1 MSWVK
6 KDDNLHYEKFQDGTV
21 KCIEDEIPFEVP
33 ERWEWARVSFL
44 SAIVTDGEH
53 KTPKRCNNYEGYYLL
68 SARNIQDGYIVLD
81 NVDYVDQEEFL
92 KISKRCYPK
101 RNDILISCSGSIG
114 RVTAISDDNYYVMV
128 RSVAMVRF
136 IEIIPLFAMFAL
148 QSPYLQS
155 QMQKYSK
162 QTAQANLF
170 QAAISNLLMPVPPL
184 IEQSNIVKQ
193 LYELLER
200 NKLIENNIVE
210 IGNLISKIKSKIL
223 DLAIH
228 GQLVPQNQND
238 EPASVLLERIRAEKE
253 ELIKQGKIKR
263 DKNESIIYKGDD
275 NSYYQTDRKTPIDTP
290 YGIPDNWAWSNLKEL
305 CNYGECESISPD
317 KISDSAWVLDLEDI
331 EKNTGKVLQRI
342 TNAERKTASTKHA
355 FSKNMILYSKLRP
368 YLNKVALADSDG
380 YCTSE
385 ILPLNFSTII
395 HPGYAQLFLMSPFFV
410 KYANHCS
417 YGLKMPRLGTHDG
430 QIALFAV
437 PPYQEQLKI
446 VDMVEQ
452 ILSRASIIEDSLD

>member
-1 MSWVK
+1 M
-6 KDDNLHYEKFQDGTV
+6 
-21 KCIEDEIPFEVP
+21 
-33 ERWEWARVSFL
+33 
-44 SAIVTDGEH
+44 
-53 KTPKRCNNYEGYYLL
+53 L

>member
-33 ERWEWARVSFL
+33 ERWEWCRFSDVISLFSGQDLMPDRYNDKKEGIPYITGASNIENGNVIINRWTTTPTVHATIGDLLLTVKGSGVGKMAFCDIDDVHIARQIMALRGKGDLSRNYLYFVVS
-44 SAIVTDGEH
+44 
-53 KTPKRCNNYEGYYLL
+53 
-68 SARNIQDGYIVLD
+68 
-81 NVDYVDQEEFL
+81 
-92 KISKRCYPK
+92 
-101 RNDILISCSGSIG
+101 
-114 RVTAISDDNYYVMV
+114 
-128 RSVAMVRF
+128 AMVK
-136 IEIIPLFAMFAL
+136 EI
-148 QSPYLQS
+148 
-155 QMQKYSK
+155 
-162 QTAQANLF
+162 TAQANGLIPGIRREIVLKTPFPLPPVCEQMHIAEKAMTLF
-170 QAAISNLLMPVPPL
+170 FL
-184 IEQSNIVKQ
+184 INH
-193 LYELLER
+193 
-200 NKLIENNIVE
+200 IENGEVALKNALQEVKARIF
-210 IGNLISKIKSKIL
+210 
-223 DLAIH
+223 DLAIC
-228 GQLVPQNQND
+228 GKLIPQDPDD

>member
-1 MSWVK
+1 M
-6 KDDNLHYEKFQDGTV
+6 
-21 KCIEDEIPFEVP
+21 
-33 ERWEWARVSFL
+33 
-44 SAIVTDGEH
+44 
-53 KTPKRCNNYEGYYLL
+53 L

-275 NSYYQTDRKTPIDTP
+275 NSYYEKLLNGTEKCIDSELPFDLPSEWRWERIRNVFIVNPKNHIDDNAEISFVPMALLEDGYSGNYSYKKKRWKECKKGFTHFAKGDICFAKISPCFENRKSTFF
-290 YGIPDNWAWSNLKEL
+290 KEL
-305 CNYGECESISPD
+305 TGGYGAGTTE
-317 KISDSAWVLDLEDI
+317 
-331 EKNTGKVLQRI
+331 
-342 TNAERKTASTKHA
+342 
-355 FSKNMILYSKLRP
+355 LYVLRP
-368 YLNKVALADSDG
+368 YTK
-380 YCTSE
+380 E
-385 ILPLNFSTII
+385 ILPE
-395 HPGYAQLFLMSPFFV
+395 YVLMFV
-410 KYANHCS
+410 KSEYFVNCGRNTFS
-417 YGLKMPRLGTHDG
+417 GVVG
-430 QIALFAV
+430 QQRIDKKVMLNTFIPIPPVNIQLSIAKII
-437 PPYQEQLKI
+437 EQLLEKLTDI
-446 VDMVEQ
+446 ESS
-452 ILSRASIIEDSLD
+452 LS